1 MGRKPYVFISYSSE
15 DVNEANGVKDALN
28 QNGIECW
35 IANKSIDGGSDYTS
49 SIPEAI
55 AQCSALV
62 LVWSGNAQKSYWVK
76 SEILEAINRNKVVI
90 PFIIDDFK
98 LNKEFNFMLSL
109 QHRIYAYL
117 NKEAAYKALV
127 NSVNGQLYPGKY
139 DKSEKPV
146 TPVYKPPT
154 PTPAQS
160 PKVVAV
166 KSKINAIPT
175 VLCWI
180 VAFIGTIIAAVLTR
194 FESSEPPILPSMLL
208 FFSMIMLVFTLILLL
223 FERKHKTASVKEI
236 NTARMKTAVI
246 YIITII
252 IMVMTNMLGIFRI
265 IANNAID
272 ACGIIMFFLGIA
284 YFIISFAVCVK
295 FKRTKYV
302 VQ

>member
-180 VAFIGTIIAAVLTR
+180 FAFISIIISAVMI
-194 FESSEPPILPSMLL
+194 EIDSSDMKILPSMLI
-208 FFSMIMLVFTLILLL
+208 FFSVIMLFFTLILLL
-223 FERKHKTASVKEI
+223 FERKHKSASAKEI
-236 NTARMKTAVI
+236 NAARIKTAVI

-265 IANNAID
+265 ITNNAID
-272 ACGIIMFFLGIA
+272 ACGIIMLFLGIA